1 MKETSIHRN
10 QATDARFSAVQS
22 YLEREFP
29 GRVGKATEDSF
40 EVLHGPGRHQVVIH
54 PEVWQGCTDYTNALR
69 ESELGDYMR
78 EAQSQV
84 RRFVILWQDHEV
96 RVRSTQL

>member
-1 MKETSIHRN
+1 MPGN
-10 QATDARFSAVQS
+10 QAADARFRAVQT
-22 YLEREFP
+22 YLEYEFP
-29 GRVGKATEDSF
+29 GRVDKVTEDSF
-40 EVLHGPGRHQVVIH
+40 EVLHGPVRHQVVVH
-54 PEVWQGCTDYTNALR
+54 PEAWQGCADYASALR

-84 RRFVILWQDHEV
+84 RRFVLLWQDHEV

>member
-1 MKETSIHRN
+1 MHTH
-10 QATDARFSAVQS
+10 QAADARVSAVQT
-22 YLEREFP
+22 YLEQEFP
-29 GRVGKATEDSF
+29 GRVDKATEDSF
-40 EVLHGPGRHQVVIH
+40 EVLHGPVRHQVVIH
-54 PEVWQGCTDYTNALR
+54 PEAWQGCADYAGALR
-69 ESELGDYMR
+69 ESELGEYMR